1 MLVLKLVFNLAR
13 ETKAEGALEYGAD
26 EDNSGLRGTGLQ
38 TVVKTAQ
45 REASWSVLLIKYFWA
60 DQIMNNKIGGA

>member
-45 REASWSVLLIKYFWA
+45 REAS
-60 DQIMNNKIGGA
+60 